1 MNHEIGSGLRM
12 PLPPPTEDSLC
23 LVTGASSGTGAELAR
38 RLAARGHAVAIVAR
52 RRELLDTLADEL
64 RNAHGARVD
73 VRPCDLAD
81 VAARAQL
88 VKDIEADGRFVV
100 GLCNVAGVGMFGRF
114 HRLDAERERL
124 TVLVNIDALFDLTT
138 AFLPAMLSRGTG
150 AILNVGSLAGFQPLP
165 ANVTYSRLEGVRELV
180 LRGSARRPCGQ
191 RCVVHGAVS
200 WARQDRLFPRGRRA
214 EMARCRPAL
223 RVGLADRDGRK
234 QHRWNA
240 GRHAHGHPAVCLE
253 GHGREPAVS
262 RRAACRC
269 RRCAGSST
277 AWSRPPIAR
286 DPPARHRP
294 TG

>member
-1 MNHEIGSGLRM
+1 M

-38 RLAARGHAVAIVAR
+38 LLAARGHAVAIVAR

-165 ANVTYSRLEGVRELV
+165 ANVTYAASKAFVNSFSEGLHADLAGSGVSCTVLCPGPVKTGFFHAAGVPKWRGAGPPFVWASPTEMAESSIDGMLAGTRMVIPRLAWKVTAVAGRFAPRSVSLPLVRWFL
-180 LRGSARRPCGQ
+180 
-191 RCVVHGAVS
+191 
-200 WARQDRLFPRGRRA
+200 DRL
-214 EMARCRPAL
+214 
-223 RVGLADRDGRK
+223 V
-234 QHRWNA
+234 
-240 GRHAHGHPAVCLE
+240 
-253 GHGREPAVS
+253 
-262 RRAACRC
+262 AASNR
-269 RRCAGSST
+269 T
-277 AWSRPPIAR
+277 
-286 DPPARHRP
+286 
-294 TG
+294 